1 MSGAGLI
8 ADGSEWT
15 FEALEAY
22 EREIA
27 RVAEGFRLDTYPN
40 QIEIISAEQMI
51 DAYSSTGMP
60 VGYHHWSFGKQ
71 FLSTQQLYQRG
82 HMGLAYELVHQLQP
96 VHLLPDGGEHN

>member
-1 MSGAGLI
+1 MNASGFI

-15 FEALEAY
+15 FDALEAY
-22 EREIA
+22 EREISRLA
-27 RVAEGFRLDTYPN
+27 DSYRLDTYPN

-71 FLSTQQLYQRG
+71 FLSTQQLYSARPHG
-82 HMGLAYELVHQLQP
+82 ARLRALSSIRIRASP
-96 VHLLPDGGEHN
+96 T